1 MRKAAGPSFLFLT
14 LALSAC
20 EGRTNPFIG
29 IITDTTGSNIGGG
42 NNPPAVASVLIVDN
56 EFQPTLSI
64 IRSGGVVVW
73 VWAQGASQHNVTFDD
88 AARSSP
94 TQSQG
99 THSVTFPDT
108 GTFNYHCTIHITM
121 TGSVVVR

>member
-1 MRKAAGPSFLFLT
+1 MRKAAGPSLLFLA
-14 LALSAC
+14 LALNAC
-20 EGRTNPFIG
+20 DGRASPIIG
-29 IITDTTGSNIGGG
+29 IITDTTGSNTGGG
-42 NNPPAVASVLIVDN
+42 SNAPALASVLIVDN

-73 VWAQGASQHNVTFDD
+73 VCATGASQHNVTFDD
-88 AARSSP
+88 PARSSP

-99 THSVTFPDT
+99 THSVAFPDT

-121 TGSVVVR
+121 TGTVA